1 MSMVHPLESI
11 FQKLPA
17 RSQALV
23 AYAVLL
29 DGFEAGIFLENDSKN
44 GLELRAAAETLA
56 GQTPELRLPLVATLL
71 RNAVEELK

>member
-1 MSMVHPLESI
+1 MMRPLEAI
-11 FQKLPA
+11 FQKLSA

-23 AYAVLL
+23 AFAVLL
-29 DGFEAGIFLENDSKN
+29 DGFEAGVILENDSKN

-56 GQTPELRLPLVATLL
+56 GQSPELRLPLVSTLL